1 MFPFNWFPLREGR
14 RLILT
19 SYHRQD
25 CCEFP
30 FNWFPLREGRII
42 HLFIPERP
50 GQSFHSIGFPCE
62 RGGYPYLTL
71 SLSGLQEA
79 FATGREK
86 RIKIQGKHDR
96 KMAETFTEIDI
107 DGSNEFAWF
116 APICRSGR
124 KRQLRSEP

>member
-1 MFPFNWFPLREGR
+1 MNPGR
-14 RLILT
+14 KN
-19 SYHRQD
+19 
-25 CCEFP
+25 CP
-30 FNWFPLREGRII
+30 
-42 HLFIPERP
+42 P
-50 GQSFHSIGFPCE
+50 GFHSIGFPCE

-96 KMAETFTEIDI
+96 KMAETFTEIGI

-124 KRQLRSEP
+124 KRQFRPEP